1 MPSLSSVIILASFWH
16 LVSSQTSNEGL
27 RNMHLKI
34 EGEEWWPFLTYDFDE
49 NGTAINYRGIMW
61 DLLLFMQKARNF
73 TFSMVSEADYTWG
86 KCPEVNNCTGM
97 IGMVNRGEVDIAIGK
112 YKKEKTVCTWLRER
126 FFLPLTS

>member
-1 MPSLSSVIILASFWH
+1 MPSLRSVILLVSFWH

-34 EGEEWWPFLTYDFDE
+34 EGEEWSPFLTCDYDE
-49 NGTAINYRGIMW
+49 NGTAINYGGIMW

-73 TFSMVSEADYTWG
+73 TFSMVSEADYVWG

-112 YKKEKTVCTWLRER
+112 YKEEKTVCTWLA
-126 FFLPLTS
+126 PA